1 MFGQEKYE
9 RFLKRYPHGGRFFE
23 RPHWSRRNFL
33 ELMGTGLTAAFLPR
47 KGWGADL
54 EVIER
59 AAVTTQNRAKNVIYI
74 LFNGGMTHVDT
85 FDLKVYNGVTPATF
99 TPTMINGIN
108 WPAGLM
114 PKLANHLPKMA
125 LVRSIRA
132 WAAVHQLARRWQQ
145 IGRNPAAVL
154 GDVAPH
160 MGSVVALEKGGDRQP
175 NQVFP
180 TFLSVTNN
188 VAGQGYFPATTAPFK
203 VNAGATTLPNTTS
216 SFGQTRFNQA
226 YAQLHLLDD
235 SLRISSPY
243 SSRME
248 DLDDFYNQ
256 AKGLMYN
263 PTVTQA
269 FALSTADRARYGNTG
284 FGNSCLLAKQILQSN
299 QGTRFIQLDIGGW
312 DMHSNIY
319 AANSLPARMTD
330 LDNGV
335 SELFSDLEASGL
347 LNDTLVVMMGE
358 FGRTVGNINGSAGR
372 DHHLQQFVVFAGAG
386 IRGGRAIG
394 STDANGNAVAESGWS
409 RGRTM
414 RMEDVEATI
423 YSALGIDWTTVRY
436 DDPLK
441 RGFEYVPF
449 GKADVYGPINE
460 LWM

>member
-9 RFLKRYPHGGRFFE
+9 RFLKRHPHEGRFFN
-23 RPHWSRRNFL
+23 RPHWTRRQFM
-33 ELMGTGLTAAFLPR
+33 ELMGTGLTAAFLPQR
-47 KGWGADL
+47 NWASEL

-59 AAVTTQNRAKNVIYI
+59 SAVTTLNRAKNVIYV
-74 LFNGGMTHVDT
+74 LFDGGMTHVDT

-99 TPTMINGIN
+99 NPTMIDGIN
-108 WPAGLM
+108 WPAGIL

-125 LVRSIRA
+125 IVRSIRA

-160 MGSVVALEKGGDRQP
+160 IGSVVALEKGVERQP

-180 TFLSVTNN
+180 SFLSVTTN

-203 VNAGATTLPNTTS
+203 VNAGATSLPNTTN
-216 SFGQTRFNQA
+216 SFGQARFEQN

-235 SLRISSPY
+235 NLRISSPY
-243 SSRME
+243 SSKME
-248 DLDDFYNQ
+248 DMDDFYAQ
-256 AKGLMYN
+256 GKGLMYN
-263 PTVTQA
+263 PAVTQA
-269 FALSTADRARYGNTG
+269 FTLSTADRARYGNTG
-284 FGNSCLLAKQILQSN
+284 FGNSCLLAKQILQAN
-299 QGTRFIQLDIGGW
+299 QGTRFIQLNIGGW

-319 AANSLPARMTD
+319 ATLPARTTE

-335 SELFSDLEASGL
+335 SELLADLEATGL
-347 LNDTLVVMMGE
+347 LNETLVVMMGE
-358 FGRTVGNINGSAGR
+358 FGRTVGNINGQAGR

-386 IRGGRAIG
+386 VRGGRAIG
-394 STDANGNAVAESGWS
+394 ATDATGGNVAESGWS
-409 RGRTM
+409 RGRTI
-414 RMEDVEATI
+414 RMEDVEATM

-441 RGFEYVPF
+441 RGFEYVPY
-449 GKADVYGPINE
+449 GKADVYGPVNE
-460 LWM
+460 LWT

>member
-9 RFLKRYPHGGRFFE
+9 RLLKRHPHAGRFFN
-23 RPHWSRRNFL
+23 RRHWTRRQFV
-33 ELMGTGLTAAFLPR
+33 EVMGAGLTAAFLPQR
-47 KGWGADL
+47 GWAEDL
-54 EVIER
+54 EVVER
-59 AAVTTQNRAKNVIYI
+59 SAVTTQNQAKQVIYI
-74 LFNGGMTHVDT
+74 LFDGGMTHVDT

-99 TPTMINGIN
+99 NPTMINGLN
-108 WPAGLM
+108 WPVGLL

-125 LVRSIRA
+125 IVRSIRA

-160 MGSVVALEKGGDRQP
+160 MGSVVALEKAGQRQP

-180 TFLSVTNN
+180 SFLSVTAN

-203 VNAGATTLPNTTS
+203 LNAGATSLPNTTNA
-216 SFGQTRFNQA
+216 FGQARFEQN
-226 YAQLHLLDD
+226 YTELHLLDD
-235 SLRISSPY
+235 TLRISSPY
-243 SSRME
+243 SSKMRDM
-248 DLDDFYNQ
+248 DDFYTQ

-269 FALSTADRARYGNTG
+269 FTLSTADRARYGNTG
-284 FGNSCLLAKQILQSN
+284 FGNSCLLAKQILQAN
-299 QGTRFIQLDIGGW
+299 QGTRFIQLNIGGW
-312 DMHSNIY
+312 DMHSGIY
-319 AANSLPARMTD
+319 AALPGRATE

-335 SELFSDLEASGL
+335 SELLADLEATGL
-347 LNDTLVVMMGE
+347 LTETLVVMMGE
-358 FGRTVGNINGSAGR
+358 FGRTVGNVNGQAGR

-386 IRGGRAIG
+386 VHGGRAIG
-394 STDANGNAVAESGWS
+394 ATDANGGNVVESGWG
-409 RGRTM
+409 RGRTI
-414 RMEDVEATI
+414 RVEDVEATI

-441 RGFEYVPF
+441 RGFEYVPY

-460 LWM
+460 LWF

>member
-9 RFLKRYPHGGRFFE
+9 RFLKRHPHEGRFFN
-23 RPHWSRRNFL
+23 RPHWTRRQFM
-33 ELMGTGLTAAFLPR
+33 ELMGTGLTAAFLPQR
-47 KGWGADL
+47 NWASEL

-59 AAVTTQNRAKNVIYI
+59 SAVTTLNRAKNVIYV
-74 LFNGGMTHVDT
+74 LFDGGMTHVDT

-99 TPTMINGIN
+99 NPTMIDGIN
-108 WPAGLM
+108 WPAGIL

-125 LVRSIRA
+125 IVRSIRA

-160 MGSVVALEKGGDRQP
+160 IGSVVALEKGVERQP

-180 TFLSVTNN
+180 SFLSVTTN

-203 VNAGATTLPNTTS
+203 VNAGATSLPNTTN
-216 SFGQTRFNQA
+216 SFGQARFEQN

-235 SLRISSPY
+235 NLRISSPY
-243 SSRME
+243 SSKME
-248 DLDDFYNQ
+248 DMDDFYAQ
-256 AKGLMYN
+256 GKGLMYN
-263 PTVTQA
+263 PAVTQA
-269 FALSTADRARYGNTG
+269 FTLSTADRARYGNTG
-284 FGNSCLLAKQILQSN
+284 FGNSCLLAKQILQAN
-299 QGTRFIQLDIGGW
+299 QGTRFIQLNIGGW

-319 AANSLPARMTD
+319 ATLPARTTE

-335 SELFSDLEASGL
+335 SELLADLEATGL
-347 LNDTLVVMMGE
+347 LNETLVVMMGE
-358 FGRTVGNINGSAGR
+358 FGRTVGNINGQAGR

-386 IRGGRAIG
+386 VRGGRAIG
-394 STDANGNAVAESGWS
+394 ATDATGGNVAESGWS
-409 RGRTM
+409 RGRTI

-441 RGFEYVPF
+441 RGFEYVPY
-449 GKADVYGPINE
+449 GKADVYGPVNE
-460 LWM
+460 LWS

>member
-9 RFLKRYPHGGRFFE
+9 RFLKRHPHEGRFFN
-23 RPHWSRRNFL
+23 RPHWTRRQFM
-33 ELMGTGLTAAFLPR
+33 ELMGTGLTAAFLPQR
-47 KGWGADL
+47 NWASEL

-59 AAVTTQNRAKNVIYI
+59 SAVTTLNRAKNVIYV
-74 LFNGGMTHVDT
+74 LFDGGMTHVDT
-85 FDLKVYNGVTPATF
+85 FDLKVYNGVTPAPF
-99 TPTMINGIN
+99 NPTMIDGIN
-108 WPAGLM
+108 WPAGIL

-125 LVRSIRA
+125 IVRSIRA

-160 MGSVVALEKGGDRQP
+160 IGSVVALEKGVERQP

-180 TFLSVTNN
+180 SFLSVTTN

-203 VNAGATTLPNTTS
+203 VNAGATSLPNTTN
-216 SFGQTRFNQA
+216 SFGQARFEQN

-235 SLRISSPY
+235 NLRISSPY
-243 SSRME
+243 SSKME
-248 DLDDFYNQ
+248 DMDDFYAQ
-256 AKGLMYN
+256 GKGLMYN
-263 PTVTQA
+263 PAVTQA
-269 FALSTADRARYGNTG
+269 FTLSTADRARYGNTG
-284 FGNSCLLAKQILQSN
+284 FGNSCLLAKQILQAN
-299 QGTRFIQLDIGGW
+299 QGTRFIQLNIGGW

-319 AANSLPARMTD
+319 ATLPARTTE

-335 SELFSDLEASGL
+335 SELLADLEATGL
-347 LNDTLVVMMGE
+347 LNETLVVMMGE
-358 FGRTVGNINGSAGR
+358 FGRTVGNINGQAGR

-386 IRGGRAIG
+386 VRGGRAIG
-394 STDANGNAVAESGWS
+394 ATDATGGNVAESGWS
-409 RGRTM
+409 RGRTI

-441 RGFEYVPF
+441 RGFEYVPY
-449 GKADVYGPINE
+449 GKADVYGPVNE
-460 LWM
+460 LWS